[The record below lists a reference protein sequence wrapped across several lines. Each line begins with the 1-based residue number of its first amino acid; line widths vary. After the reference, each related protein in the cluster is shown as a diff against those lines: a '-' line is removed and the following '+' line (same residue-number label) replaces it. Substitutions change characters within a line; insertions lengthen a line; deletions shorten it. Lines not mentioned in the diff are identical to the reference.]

1 MKDSIIKKIIFSTT
15 TIVLIFLVWVI
26 VSVTKDNSLIYP
38 TISQIFRK
46 LLECFKWDNFKN
58 LLFTFG
64 RVMISVGLSLILSII
79 IITLYVKF
87 PNSYSFFAPII
98 RIMRTMPFICI
109 SLFIIIIFSANMAP
123 YIISFL
129 LIIPLMTEGLKDGID
144 RLDKNLMDDLALHE
158 ISFFEKLKMVYIP
171 LVMPTIILTLLQ
183 TFGLGFKVMIMG
195 EYFAQTKNSMGLVLN
210 IAKSNLWMDEVL
222 AWTILIVLVVS
233 IIEILINIFNKK
245 RNKVIY

>member
-1 MKDSIIKKIIFSTT
+1 
-15 TIVLIFLVWVI
+15 
-26 VSVTKDNSLIYP
+26 
-38 TISQIFRK
+38 
-46 LLECFKWDNFKN
+46 
-58 LLFTFG
+58 
-64 RVMISVGLSLILSII
+64 
-79 IITLYVKF
+79 
-87 PNSYSFFAPII
+87 
-98 RIMRTMPFICI
+98 
-109 SLFIIIIFSANMAP
+109 
-123 YIISFL
+123 
-129 LIIPLMTEGLKDGID
+129 MTEGLKDGID

>member
-1 MKDSIIKKIIFSTT
+1 MA
-15 TIVLIFLVWVI
+15 
-26 VSVTKDNSLIYP
+26 
-38 TISQIFRK
+38 
-46 LLECFKWDNFKN
+46 
-58 LLFTFG
+58 
-64 RVMISVGLSLILSII
+64 
-79 IITLYVKF
+79 LY
-87 PNSYSFFAPII
+87 A
-98 RIMRTMPFICI
+98 
-109 SLFIIIIFSANMAP
+109 LFIIIIFSANMAP